1 MQWLEFALQ
10 IPPARR
16 DGFEFGDFIMVNVV
30 SYRRFFSVHE
40 YMRFRY

>member
-16 DGFEFGDFIMVNVV
+16 DGFEFGDFIMVSVV
-30 SYRRFFSVHE
+30 RLPTVFSVHVT
-40 YMRFRY
+40 